1 MSTIVNDD
9 ESYIDNVDENSIDII
24 VDERSDSL
32 KIQEKRIRCRI
43 FEEIKRDDFL
53 TWWITTKWALSHQNQ
68 KNKKIKRMYWNNEK
82 KIIIWEHFFEEATFD
97 ENTSKI
103 VCKRCY
109 LILNHSF
116 VENDTNIAKSHL
128 SSKQCSETFKISDLF
143 QLTLIKTW
151 KKMSFILLRFLIRLF
166 LNKISEISIK
176 INTIF
181 KCCHTCIIQIS
192 WHERLV

>member
-1 MSTIVNDD
+1 
-9 ESYIDNVDENSIDII
+9 
-24 VDERSDSL
+24 
-32 KIQEKRIRCRI
+32 
-43 FEEIKRDDFL
+43 
-53 TWWITTKWALSHQNQ
+53 
-68 KNKKIKRMYWNNEK
+68 MYWNNEK